1 MLDSK
6 LSSIKSE
13 HKLELDFREKL
24 SLTGVKEIINFDDKN
39 VNVKTNC
46 GELSIDGEKIHINV
60 LNVEKGE
67 LEIQG
72 KINGINYFDVYESDK
87 KNLLSRIFK

>member
-6 LSSIKSE
+6 LSSIKPE
-13 HKLELDFREKL
+13 HKLELDLREKL
-24 SLTGVKEIINFDDKN
+24 SLTGVKEIMSFDEKN

-46 GELSIDGEKIHINV
+46 GELSIDGDNIHINV

>member
-6 LSSIKSE
+6 SVSSKIE
-13 HKLELDFREKL
+13 HNLILNSREKL
-24 SLTGVKEIINFDDKN
+24 SITGVKEIINFDEKV
-39 VNVKTNC
+39 VNIKTVC
-46 GELSIDGEKIHINV
+46 GELCIDGDNIHINV

-67 LEIQG
+67 LEVVG
-72 KINGINYFDVYESDK
+72 KFNGINYFEIYDGDK

>member
-6 LSSIKSE
+6 SVSSKPE
-13 HKLELDFREKL
+13 HNLLLNFREKL
-24 SLTGVKEIINFDDKN
+24 SITGVKEIINFDEKV
-39 VNVKTNC
+39 VNIKTIC
-46 GELSIDGEKIHINV
+46 GELCIDGDNIHINV

-67 LEIQG
+67 LEVVG
-72 KINGINYFDVYESDK
+72 KFNGINYFESYDSDK

>member
-6 LSSIKSE
+6 SASSKVE
-13 HKLELDFREKL
+13 HNLIMNYREKL
-24 SLTGVKEIINFDDKN
+24 SITGVKEIINFDEKV
-39 VNVKTNC
+39 VNVKTVC
-46 GELSIDGEKIHINV
+46 GELCIDGENIHINV

-67 LEIQG
+67 FEVVG
-72 KINGINYFDVYESDK
+72 KFNGINYFDTYDSDK